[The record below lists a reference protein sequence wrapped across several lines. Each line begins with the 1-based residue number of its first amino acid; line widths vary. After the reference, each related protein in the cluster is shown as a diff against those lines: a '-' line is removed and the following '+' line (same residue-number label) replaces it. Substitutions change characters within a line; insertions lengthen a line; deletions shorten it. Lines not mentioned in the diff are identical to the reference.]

1 MTDMKD
7 KERPA
12 FDRTVGFS
20 LAFALLVE
28 TAGAVHWAGK
38 TSQRV
43 RQLETSAQ
51 LTHPIDLRLARLE
64 EQMIAAHG
72 SLRRIERD
80 LNIVEAAND

>member
-1 MTDMKD
+1 MSQPK
-7 KERPA
+7 PA
-12 FDRTVGFS
+12 FDRTIGFG
-20 LAFALLVE
+20 LILALLVE
-28 TAGAVHWAGK
+28 TAGAIHWAGR

-43 RQLETSAQ
+43 SQLEAKAQ

-80 LNIVEAAND
+80 LNIVESGK

>member
-1 MTDMKD
+1 MSQPK
-7 KERPA
+7 PA
-12 FDRTVGFS
+12 FDRTIGFG

-28 TAGAVHWAGK
+28 TAGAIHWAGR

-43 RQLETSAQ
+43 RQLEDSAQ

-64 EQMIAAHG
+64 EQMNSAHN

-80 LNIVEAAND
+80 LNIVESGK